1 MKCICTAR
9 KEERVVYSELLAQ
22 FCAFTIDSFLI
33 AWSGSSKCLTAMATT
48 CTGPFTSG
56 VWGPKQYILAA
67 TAVTLIVSAVAILT
81 SVVLSPARIV
91 FSVTDVASTN
101 LQVRGGGGAGLVL
114 NFTLDAAN
122 PSRRAGVEYSS
133 VIARLRLYSASRR
146 TAGWLQAEVHQSMPL
161 LQPPAS
167 SSSFRVS
174 AFFEESFVA
183 RNFLGAGAGPAAS
196 IKSRGAPPMSVL
208 VVAQVRF
215 RVGLAYSRP
224 YDVQVSCQPVDFFTA
239 AAVAAATRIVCV
251 A

>member
-1 MKCICTAR
+1 MYT
-9 KEERVVYSELLAQ
+9 Y
-22 FCAFTIDSFLI
+22 IDSFFI
-33 AWSGSSKCLTAMATT
+33 ARSGSSKYYTAMATS
-48 CTGPFTSG
+48 CSTGQFTSG

-67 TAVTLIVSAVAILT
+67 TAVTLTVSAVAIVA

-91 FSVTDVASTN
+91 FAVTDVASTHP
-101 LQVRGGGGAGLVL
+101 QVQAGAAAAAPVSLIL
-114 NFTLDAAN
+114 NFTLDAVN

-133 VIARLRLYSASRR
+133 LTARLRLYSARR
-146 TAGWLQAEVHQSMPL
+146 GMVGWLQAEVDQAMPL

-174 AFFEESFVA
+174 ALYEESFVA
-183 RNFLGAGAGPAAS
+183 RNSRAGGLGGGIRAS
-196 IKSRGAPPMSVL
+196 QLPPMSVL

-224 YDVQVSCQPVDFFTA
+224 YDVQVSCQPVDFSTA
-239 AAVAAATRIVCV
+239 AGAAARRIDCV